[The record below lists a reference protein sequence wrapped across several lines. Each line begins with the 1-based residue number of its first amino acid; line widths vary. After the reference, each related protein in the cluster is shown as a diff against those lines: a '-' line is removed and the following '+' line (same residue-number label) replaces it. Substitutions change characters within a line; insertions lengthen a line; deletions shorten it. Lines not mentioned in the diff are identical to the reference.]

1 MRVGVVGC
9 GYWGSKHVRVFC
21 GLPSATRVVAI
32 DDRREIREAMEAE
45 FPGVVGRPSLVNAL
59 DEIDAVVIAT
69 PPACHFDIAAEA
81 LAAGKHVLVEK
92 PMTTNSLDGRR
103 LVEMA
108 DRAGLTLAAG
118 HTFAHNAAVRTLAD
132 IAHRGLLGPI
142 HYMDSARLNLGL
154 YRDDVNVLWDLAA
167 HDISIANLI
176 LHDVPD
182 VVSAWGSR
190 YTDRYSED
198 VASLRMQYL
207 RRRVEATVRA
217 SWLDPV
223 KVRRTSVVGAEKM
236 AVYNDVASDE
246 RIKIY
251 DRGRS
256 VPGRGL
262 QGRARTIS
270 YRHGDTVAPHIEFPE
285 PLRLQAQDFI
295 ESCRTGR
302 RPVADGLAGLAVV
315 AVLEASDKSISENG
329 APVHIDHRVVE
340 LISATAA

>member
-1 MRVGVVGC
+1 L
-9 GYWGSKHVRVFC
+9 C
-21 GLPSATRVVAI
+21 GLPSATQVVAI

-45 FPGVVGRPSLVNAL
+45 FPGVVGRPSLIKSL

-69 PPACHFDIAAEA
+69 PPESHFDIAAEA

-132 IAHRGLLGPI
+132 IARRGVLGPI
-142 HYMDSARLNLGL
+142 HYLDSARLNLGL

-190 YTDRYSED
+190 HTDRYSED

-223 KVRRTSVVGAEKM
+223 KVRRTTVVGANKM
-236 AVYNDVASDE
+236 AVYNDVAADE

-251 DRGRS
+251 DRGRN
-256 VPGRGL
+256 VAGGELRDRGRTL
-262 QGRARTIS
+262 TYRQGDI
-270 YRHGDTVAPHIEFPE
+270 VAPHIEFPE
-285 PLRLQAQDFI
+285 PLRRQAQDFI

-315 AVLEASDKSISENG
+315 AVLEASDQSIREDG

-340 LISATAA
+340 MISATAA